1 MSNCVGA
8 TRMPAC
14 QGNYPFGCSTI
25 RSPDNVPIEF
35 ATGNG
40 FKVRFVFLNYQ
51 SRKHLRQQSCSR
63 PHVVT
68 ARLDN
73 ARDNRVAAKRCV
85 VSGADDTIGVSQSSA
100 ERCFH
105 KRKRGFGSSHCYT
118 ATFHSEHGCRGIKR
132 RRNAM
137 VVCNR

>member
-1 MSNCVGA
+1 MA
-8 TRMPAC
+8 ER
-14 QGNYPFGCSTI
+14 
-25 RSPDNVPIEF
+25 DF
-35 ATGNG
+35 ASVEPGLSMADLSLYN
-40 FKVRFVFLNYQ
+40 
-51 SRKHLRQQSCSR
+51 
-63 PHVVT
+63 
-68 ARLDN
+68 D
-73 ARDNRVAAKRCV
+73 RDNRVAAKRCV